1 MLHNVPHETVVVDDG
16 SSDRTWQI
24 LQELKTRIP
33 ALAPVQKLKIRD
45 STDSDEQS
53 FMDRIT

>member
-33 ALAPVQKLKIRD
+33 ALAPVQNQD